1 MFVGSN
7 LNKIIRSTKNKMR
20 QSDLSK
26 LQTFI
31 RTLPEDKVLKHDW
44 DERYIEDI
52 NTYVG
57 YDAAKS
63 LAIKRDRYV
72 KSADMRNYGYSL
84 GPYEGL
90 CDDPSHKKDNE
101 CHSCCSE
108 SPVTETGCKYDEEKC
123 NSFFAENIHNW
134 SELCGY
140 HILFLEGKTP
150 GTPGHPG
157 PWNQETKYI
166 LDPLIRIL
174 SSGILTVDSQ
184 PGLMIYDKEYGDY
197 IQKPYLTIGG
207 PAGRIHRILIK
218 LLYPVGDVTLDN
230 SIIKYVPHHGIRE
243 LEFWGYENYKHDEK
257 DYVRVMLGIDDPS
270 MLSSE
275 VMGYIFSNRFF
286 DRIGDIVETTG

>member
-1 MFVGSN
+1 MQ
-7 LNKIIRSTKNKMR
+7 

-31 RTLPEDKVLKHDW
+31 RTLPEDKVLNHDW

-52 NTYVG
+52 NTYTG
-57 YDAAKS
+57 YNASKS

-72 KSADMRNYGYSL
+72 KLADMLIGGYSIDI
-84 GPYEGL
+84 YEGL

-108 SPVTETGCKYDEEKC
+108 SPVTETGCKYDEGKC
-123 NSFFAENIHNW
+123 NRFFVENVHNW

-140 HILFLEGKTP
+140 HILFLQGKTP
-150 GTPGHPG
+150 GTPDHLG
-157 PWNQETKYI
+157 PWNKEKKYI
-166 LDPLIRIL
+166 LEPLIRIL
-174 SSGILTVDSQ
+174 SKGILTGDSQ
-184 PGLMIYDKEYGDY
+184 PGLMIYDEGYGEY

-218 LLYPVGDVTLDN
+218 LLYPGSDVTLDN
-230 SIIKYVPHHGIRE
+230 SIIKYSPRGIRE
-243 LEFWGYENYKHDEK
+243 LEFWGYENYESDQK
-257 DYVRVMLGIDDPS
+257 DYVDVVLGIDSPS

-275 VMGYIFSNRFF
+275 VMDYIFSNRFF